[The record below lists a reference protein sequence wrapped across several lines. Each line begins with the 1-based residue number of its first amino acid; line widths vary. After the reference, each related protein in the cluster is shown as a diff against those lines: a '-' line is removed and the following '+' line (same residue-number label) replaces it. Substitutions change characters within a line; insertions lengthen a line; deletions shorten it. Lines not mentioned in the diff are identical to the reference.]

1 MTPFAKSITLLS
13 FGLLLCL
20 ASTCSWAKKTIP
32 LFNAQY
38 TLHHNS
44 FEIGQVALSVKQLS
58 EQHTYQLTSTTTNS
72 GITRFFRDDE
82 VLEVSQ
88 FNVSGNQLKAHSYLL
103 KKDSKSEQKETRVS
117 FNWEQMHVVNTTNKH
132 SWNMPINGSEIDK
145 ALMQVALMLD
155 LNTSTSSLTY
165 QVADGG
171 RLKQYTFTPLA
182 REQIKVNDTLYDS
195 IKLAR
200 KKDDK
205 PLITTYWCAT
215 ALHNLPVLIQRKK
228 TYGLFEMRLK
238 SATFNH

>member
-1 MTPFAKSITLLS
+1 MTLFTKSVTLLS
-13 FGLLLCL
+13 LGALLCL
-20 ASTCSWAKKTIP
+20 ASSYSWANKTIP

-44 FEIGQVALSVKQLS
+44 FEIGQVSLSVKQLS
-58 EQHTYQLTSTTTNS
+58 KHTYQLTSTTTNS
-72 GITRFFRDDE
+72 GITAFFRNDNI
-82 VLEVSQ
+82 LEISQ
-88 FNVSGNQLKAHSYLL
+88 FNVSDGQLKAHSYLL
-103 KKDSKSEQKETRVS
+103 KKDSKAEQKETRVT
-117 FNWEQMHVVNTTNKH
+117 FNWEQMRVVNTTNKH
-132 SWNMPINGSEIDK
+132 SWNMPIKGSEIDK
-145 ALMQVALMLD
+145 ALMQVALMRD
-155 LNTSTSSLTY
+155 LNELTDTLTY

-182 REQIKVNDTLYDS
+182 REKIKVNGTHYDS

-215 ALHNLPVLIQRKK
+215 DLHNLPILIQRKK

-238 SATFNH
+238 SATFKP

>member
-1 MTPFAKSITLLS
+1 MTPFTKSS
-13 FGLLLCL
+13 FRLFFAALLCQ
-20 ASTCSWAKKTIP
+20 ASSYSWANTVP

-44 FEIGQVALSVKQLS
+44 LEIGQVTLRVKQLS
-58 EQHTYQLTSTTTNS
+58 EHSYELTSTTTNS
-72 GITRFFRDDE
+72 GITAFFRDDDI
-82 VLEVSQ
+82 LEVSQ
-88 FNVSGNQLKAHSYLL
+88 FNVSNETLIPQSYLL
-103 KKDSKSEQKETRVS
+103 KKQSKTEQKETQVT
-117 FNWEQMHVVNTTNKH
+117 FNWKKMRATNTTNKH
-132 SWNMPINGSEIDK
+132 SWSMPITGNVIDK

-155 LNTSTSSLTY
+155 LNKPTDTLTY

-171 RLKQYTFTPLA
+171 RLKQYTFTHLT
-182 REQIKVNDTLYDS
+182 REKIKVNGIPYDS

-215 ALHNLPVLIQRKK
+215 DLHNLPVLIQRKK

-238 SATFNH
+238 SAVFNH